1 MARPRKP
8 SRSPVT
14 LRWAGVAVLALVAL
28 LYYRPLRAYV
38 DTHGTLSSRRS
49 EVHALESQNRQ
60 LEHRLAASTSRATLE
75 REARRLGYVRG
86 GEHLYIVQGIDAW
99 RKHLRA
105 TLRSHG

>member
-1 MARPRKP
+1 MPR
-8 SRSPVT
+8 SRTPTRSVFA
-14 LRWAGVAVLALVAL
+14 LRWVGVAVVALVAL

-38 DTHGTLSSRRS
+38 DTHGTLSDRRG
-49 EVHALESQNRQ
+49 EVQSLVTQNKQ
-60 LEHRLAASTSRATLE
+60 LERRLAASTSRATLE
-75 REARRLGYVRG
+75 REARRLGYVRS